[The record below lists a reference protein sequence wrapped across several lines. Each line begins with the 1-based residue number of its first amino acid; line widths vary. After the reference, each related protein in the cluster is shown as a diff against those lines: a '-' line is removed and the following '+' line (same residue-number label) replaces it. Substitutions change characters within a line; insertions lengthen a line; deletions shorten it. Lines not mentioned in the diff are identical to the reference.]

1 MNRSI
6 CRERKKGESHGR
18 NYACAKCG
26 RTFGRKSSAVR
37 HARTIEKGAQT
48 ILPYPSYA
56 AGLARGLHIP
66 PLPRPQY
73 GKSMQETLAD
83 TYLVELAKKVAEKA
97 ISDPATEKTVK
108 SMIFNGFMRIQ
119 KREAKN
125 DESADKLFNSLSSYF
140 GHH

>member
-1 MNRSI
+1 M
-6 CRERKKGESHGR
+6 
-18 NYACAKCG
+18 
-26 RTFGRKSSAVR
+26 
-37 HARTIEKGAQT
+37 QT

-56 AGLARGLHIP
+56 AGLVRGLYIP

-108 SMIFNGFMRIQ
+108 IMILDGFRRIQ
-119 KREAKN
+119 NREDKN
-125 DESADKLFNSLSSYF
+125 DKSADSLFNSLSSYF
-140 GHH
+140 GHQF